1 MAGIMRM
8 SINDLTETK
17 MKARLSTIA
26 VLAPFSSLAMAHNE
40 ETASSVVA
48 TLAHQ
53 LASPDHLLVL
63 AGALGLASAAVIYAP
78 SLYRRIRK
86 DKR

>member
-1 MAGIMRM
+1 
-8 SINDLTETK
+8 
-17 MKARLSTIA
+17 MKARVLKIRVLKIRVLKIA
-26 VLAPFSSLAMAHNE
+26 VLSALAPFSSLAMAHNE

-48 TLAHQ
+48 TLTHQ

-63 AGALGLASAAVIYAP
+63 AGALVVATAAVIYGP
-78 SLYRRIRK
+78 SLYRRIRQ